1 MTIAETEIF
10 MVPLNKLTI
19 SEKNVR
25 KTNAEAIDDL
35 LASIPV
41 HGLIQNLSV
50 EPTEK
55 EGHFAVVAGGRRLR
69 ALKRLAKEKTIAK
82 DYPVPCRVVESE
94 AEALSL
100 AENYIRVPPHAADQ
114 FDAFKEQVDAGKT
127 VEETADAFGVSP
139 TVVKKRLKLAA
150 VAPEI
155 MKAFRKDEIG
165 LNEVAAY
172 TLTDNQE
179 RQRAVFKAMPKAASW
194 QIKKALTEGNIPLSD
209 KRVRIVTL
217 EAYEAAGG
225 GVIRDLFAE
234 RGDEAYLT
242 DAALLDRLFAE
253 KIEAVLEPVRA
264 EGWQEVLFSPEGYY
278 SISEKYRGRIY
289 PTRHEL
295 TPEEEQQRDAMAEQL
310 EALGVE
316 VEADPDN
323 EELAAQWQELSD
335 RIDAMT
341 PEVYDPEEMA
351 KAVAVACFDY
361 NGNLTIHR
369 GLTVKNGNTRSEA
382 KTGPKVD
389 AEGIEL
395 PGATMQEELA
405 AVRTACVAADLAAN
419 PKIALVATV
428 HALAAEAFSR
438 YGGHSACQISLD
450 RGHPEQRIA
459 NKEIRPLV
467 AIETALAVKREAA
480 PKNPGD
486 WWGYFLAMDETALL
500 EHLAVFTAISLKAF
514 NPYGGAAVRVQADAL
529 AEALDS
535 RPERWVTLSDLE
547 FLRRTKKSV
556 ILAAVERVKGKDRAT
571 NLSGMKKGDL
581 VERATAELDGLWLP
595 ASLSAFA
602 SEADREKA
610 SAPYYDPVF
619 DEAIEGDELDE
630 EELDAADTLPEA
642 AE

>member
-1 MTIAETEIF
+1 
-10 MVPLNKLTI
+10 
-19 SEKNVR
+19 
-25 KTNAEAIDDL
+25 
-35 LASIPV
+35 
-41 HGLIQNLSV
+41 
-50 EPTEK
+50 
-55 EGHFAVVAGGRRLR
+55 
-69 ALKRLAKEKTIAK
+69 
-82 DYPVPCRVVESE
+82 
-94 AEALSL
+94 
-100 AENYIRVPPHAADQ
+100 
-114 FDAFKEQVDAGKT
+114 
-127 VEETADAFGVSP
+127 
-139 TVVKKRLKLAA
+139 
-150 VAPEI
+150 
-155 MKAFRKDEIG
+155 
-165 LNEVAAY
+165 
-172 TLTDNQE
+172 
-179 RQRAVFKAMPKAASW
+179 MPKAASW

-209 KRVRIVTL
+209 KRVRFVTL

-225 GVIRDLFAE
+225 GVICDLFAE
-234 RGDEAYLT
+234 RGDDAYLT
-242 DAALLDRLFAE
+242 DAALLDRLFAQR
-253 KIEAVLEPVRA
+253 IEAVIEPVRA
-264 EGWQEVLFSPEGYY
+264 EGWQEVLFSSEGYY

-289 PTRHEL
+289 PTRREM
-295 TPEEEQQRDAMAEQL
+295 TPEEQQQRDAMTEQL
-310 EALGVE
+310 VALGVDAE
-316 VEADPDN
+316 VDPDN

-395 PGATMQEELA
+395 PGAAMQEELA

-459 NKEIRPLV
+459 NKEMRPLV
-467 AIETALAVKREAA
+467 AIETALAAKREAA

-514 NPYGGAAVRVQADAL
+514 NPFGGAAVRVQADAL

-602 SEADREKA
+602 SEADRQKA
-610 SAPYYDPVF
+610 GAPYCDPVF
-619 DEAIEGDELDE
+619 DDAIEDDELDE
-630 EELDAADTLPEA
+630 EELDGDDTLPEA
-642 AE
+642 PE